1 MVPSDFHHSMSEES
15 SPIPS
20 KRKALGVGLGAGL
33 LGAVAL
39 AFRYGWRNTLRGII
53 PDAIS
58 PTVFATRVAETAV
71 GEIVYHTADSPI
83 PGLPLLF
90 LHGVFP
96 GASSFEWSKIYP
108 RFVNDWR
115 VLVPDLIGFG
125 ESQRP
130 YPALTAEEQVRSLAE
145 FLDATSVKDPVVV
158 VASGLTANIA
168 LLFAARYPDKT
179 ARIILW
185 MPDVALGKANP
196 SRGWHRL
203 SWFPRMARLVYRY
216 QLSTESFLRSWMLR
230 SGFMSDGTGLEE
242 SLSVITSTAQQYG
255 AEHAF
260 LAQSSRAYWRGLRTG
275 LRNLSSPVSML
286 LALGSDKD
294 SSAAIS
300 DLRPL
305 LNRFAIVEVNS
316 MGTLAPLAESDAVA
330 AAIEREFSSQSAESA

>member
-1 MVPSDFHHSMSEES
+1 MIEES
-15 SPIPS
+15 SNPPS

-58 PTVFATRVAETAV
+58 PAVFATRVAETSV
-71 GEIVYHTADSPI
+71 GEIVYHTADSQT
-83 PGLPLLF
+83 PGAPLLF

-108 RFVNDWR
+108 RFVNTWR
-115 VLVPDLIGFG
+115 VLVPDVVGFG

-145 FLDATSVKDPVVV
+145 FLEVTSVKDPIVI
-158 VASGLTANIA
+158 VASGLSSNIA
-168 LLFAARYPDKT
+168 LLFASRYPEKT

-216 QLSTESFLRSWMLR
+216 QLATESFLRAWLIR
-230 SGFMSDGTGLEE
+230 SGFAIDASGLDE
-242 SLSVITSTAQQYG
+242 SLSVIVSTAQQYG

-275 LRNLSSPVSML
+275 LRNLASPVSML
-286 LALGSDKD
+286 LAIGSDKD
-294 SSAAIS
+294 SSAAIT

-305 LNRFAIVEVNS
+305 VSRFAIVEVNA
-316 MGTLAPLAESDAVA
+316 MGAIAPLAEPDTVA
-330 AAIEREFSSQSAESA
+330 LAIEREISSQFPETA

>member
-1 MVPSDFHHSMSEES
+1 MSEEFS
-15 SPIPS
+15 GTPS

-39 AFRYGWRNTLRGII
+39 ALRYGWRNTLRGII

-58 PTVFATRVAETAV
+58 PAIFATRVAETSV
-71 GEIVYHTADSPI
+71 GEIVYHTADSAH
-83 PGLPLLF
+83 PGPPLLF

-108 RFVNDWR
+108 RFANTWR
-115 VLVPDLIGFG
+115 VLVPDMIGFG

-130 YPALTAEEQVRSLAE
+130 TPSPTAEEQVRSLAE
-145 FLDATSVKDPVVV
+145 FLDATSAREPVVMI
-158 VASGLTANIA
+158 ASGLSANIA
-168 LLFAARYPDKT
+168 LLFAARHPERT
-179 ARIILW
+179 SRVILW

-203 SWFPRMARLVYRY
+203 SWFPSMARLVYRY
-216 QLSTESFLRSWMLR
+216 QLATESFLRSWLLR
-230 SGFMSDGTGLEE
+230 SGFALDGAGLEE

-260 LAQSSRAYWRGLRTG
+260 LAQSSKSYWRGLRTG
-275 LRNLSSPVSML
+275 LKNLTSPVSML

-294 SSAAIS
+294 SSAAIN

-305 LNRFAIVEVNS
+305 VSRFAIVEVLAQGS
-316 MGTLAPLAESDAVA
+316 LAPLAESEVIA
-330 AAIEREFSSQSAESA
+330 AALERELSPQSSQTSEIL

>member
-1 MVPSDFHHSMSEES
+1 MIEES
-15 SPIPS
+15 SNPHS
-20 KRKALGVGLGAGL
+20 KRKAIGVGLGAGL
-33 LGAVAL
+33 LGAMAL

-58 PTVFATRVAETAV
+58 PAVFATRVAETSV
-71 GEIVYHTADSPI
+71 GEIVYHTADSQT
-83 PGLPLLF
+83 PGAPLLF

-108 RFVNDWR
+108 RFVNNWR

-145 FLDATSVKDPVVV
+145 FLEVTSSKDPIVM
-158 VASGLTANIA
+158 VASGLSANIA
-168 LLFAARYPDKT
+168 LLFASRYPEKT
-179 ARIILW
+179 ARVILW

-216 QLSTESFLRSWMLR
+216 QLATESFLRAWLLR
-230 SGFMSDGTGLEE
+230 SGFAIDASGLDE
-242 SLSVITSTAQQYG
+242 SLSVIVSTAQQYG

-294 SSAAIS
+294 SSAAIN

-305 LNRFAIVEVNS
+305 VTRFAIVEVNA
-316 MGTLAPLAESDAVA
+316 MGAIAPLAEPDMVA
-330 AAIEREFSSQSAESA
+330 IAIERELSSQFSEIA

>member
-1 MVPSDFHHSMSEES
+1 MNADS
-15 SPIPS
+15 SGTPI

-39 AFRYGWRNTLRGII
+39 ALRYGWRSTLRGII

-58 PTVFATRVAETAV
+58 PAVFATRVAETSV
-71 GEIVYHTADSPI
+71 GEIVYHTADCTH
-83 PGLPLLF
+83 PGPPLLF

-108 RFVNDWR
+108 RFATTWR
-115 VLVPDLIGFG
+115 VLIPDMIGFG

-130 YPALTAEEQVRSLAE
+130 NPALTAEEQVRSLAE
-145 FLDATSVKDPVVV
+145 FLDATSTKDPSHREPAVII
-158 VASGLTANIA
+158 ASGLSANIA
-168 LLFAARYPDKT
+168 LLFAARHPERT
-179 ARIILW
+179 ARVILW

-216 QLSTESFLRSWMLR
+216 QLSTESFLRSWLLR
-230 SGFMSDGTGLEE
+230 SGFAADGAGLEE

-260 LAQSSRAYWRGLRTG
+260 LSQSSKAYWRGLRTG

-286 LALGSDKD
+286 LALGSDRD
-294 SSAAIS
+294 SSAAIN

-305 LNRFAIVEVNS
+305 VSRFAIVEVPAQGS
-316 MGTLAPLAESDAVA
+316 LAPLAEADVV
-330 AAIEREFSSQSAESA
+330 ITTLERELSAKSPLTPEAP

>member
-1 MVPSDFHHSMSEES
+1 MNEES
-15 SPIPS
+15 STS
-20 KRKALGVGLGAGL
+20 QGKNKALGVSLGAGL
-33 LGAVAL
+33 LGALAL
-39 AFRYGWRNTLRGII
+39 AVKYGWRSTLRSII

-58 PTVFATRVAETAV
+58 PAVFATRVAETSL
-71 GEIVYHTADSPI
+71 GEIVYHTADAQHPGIPI
-83 PGLPLLF
+83 LF

-108 RFVNDWR
+108 RFANTWR

-145 FLDATSVKDPVVV
+145 FLDSTTPREPIVI
-158 VASGLTANIA
+158 VASGLSANIA
-168 LLFAARYPDKT
+168 LLFAARYPE
-179 ARIILW
+179 RMMRVVLW

-203 SWFPRMARLVYRY
+203 GWFPRMARLVYRY
-216 QLSTESFLRSWMLR
+216 QLSTESFLRSWLIR
-230 SGFMSDGTGLEE
+230 SGFALDGGGLEE
-242 SLSVITSTAQQYG
+242 ALSVITSTAQQYG

-260 LAQSSRAYWRGLRTG
+260 LAQSSKAYWRGLRTG
-275 LRNLSSPVSML
+275 LRYLSSPVSML
-286 LALGSDKD
+286 LAIGSDKD

-305 LNRFAIVEVNS
+305 VSRFAIVEVAAQ
-316 MGTLAPLAESDAVA
+316 GALAPIAEADVVA
-330 AAIEREFSSQSAESA
+330 SAIERELSGATPDSPSGHAG

>member
-1 MVPSDFHHSMSEES
+1 MSEES
-15 SPIPS
+15 SNIPTT
-20 KRKALGVGLGAGL
+20 RKALGVGLGAGL

-58 PTVFATRVAETAV
+58 PAVFATRVAETSV
-71 GEIVYHTADSPI
+71 GEIVYHTADSQN
-83 PGLPLLF
+83 PGPPLLF

-108 RFVNDWR
+108 RFVNSWR

-130 YPALTAEEQVRSLAE
+130 SPTLTAEEQVRSLAE
-145 FLDATSVKDPVVV
+145 FLDVTSAREPVVI

-168 LLFAARYPDKT
+168 LLFASRHPEKT
-179 ARIILW
+179 LRIILW

-203 SWFPRMARLVYRY
+203 GWFPRMARLVYRY
-216 QLSTESFLRSWMLR
+216 QLSTESFLRSWLLR
-230 SGFMSDGTGLEE
+230 SGFTADGAGLDE
-242 SLSVITSTAQQYG
+242 SLSVISSTAQQYG

-294 SSAAIS
+294 SSAAIN

-305 LNRFAIVEVNS
+305 VSRFAIVEVNAL
-316 MGTLAPLAESDAVA
+316 GALAPLAEPDAVTS
-330 AAIEREFSSQSAESA
+330 AIERELSSQSAEPA

>member
-1 MVPSDFHHSMSEES
+1 MSEDL
-15 SPIPS
+15 PNNTS

-39 AFRYGWRNTLRGII
+39 ALRYGWRNTLRGII

-58 PTVFATRVAETAV
+58 PAVFATRVAETSV
-71 GEIVYHTADSPI
+71 GEIVYHTADITHAAP
-83 PGLPLLF
+83 PLLF

-108 RFVNDWR
+108 RFAATWR
-115 VLVPDLIGFG
+115 VLVPDMIGFG

-130 YPALTAEEQVRSLAE
+130 NPALTAEEQVRSLAE
-145 FLDATSVKDPVVV
+145 FLDVTSAKESSFREPVVII
-158 VASGLTANIA
+158 ASGLSANVA
-168 LLFAARYPDKT
+168 LLFAARHPERT
-179 ARIILW
+179 ARVILW

-203 SWFPRMARLVYRY
+203 GWFPRMAQLVYRH
-216 QLSTESFLRSWMLR
+216 QLSTDSFLRSWLLR
-230 SGFMSDGTGLEE
+230 SGFAADGAGLEE
-242 SLSVITSTAQQYG
+242 SLSVISSTAQQYG

-260 LAQSSRAYWRGLRTG
+260 LSQSSKAYWRGLRTG

-286 LALGSDKD
+286 LAIGSDKD
-294 SSAAIS
+294 STAAIA

-305 LNRFAIVEVNS
+305 LSRFAIVEVAAQ
-316 MGTLAPLAESDAVA
+316 GVLATLAEAEVVA
-330 AAIEREFSSQSAESA
+330 AALERELTTPPVDTLPHP

>member
-1 MVPSDFHHSMSEES
+1 MSAEFS
-15 SPIPS
+15 HTPT

-39 AFRYGWRNTLRGII
+39 ALRYGWRNTLRGII

-58 PTVFATRVAETAV
+58 PAVFATRVAETSV
-71 GEIVYHTADSPI
+71 GEIVYHTADCQNPGPPI
-83 PGLPLLF
+83 LF

-108 RFVNDWR
+108 RFVNAWR
-115 VLVPDLIGFG
+115 VLVPDMIGFG

-130 YPALTAEEQVRSLAE
+130 NPALSAEEQVRSLSE
-145 FLDATSVKDPVVV
+145 FLDVSTAYGPVVI
-158 VASGLTANIA
+158 VASGLSANIA
-168 LLFAARYPDKT
+168 LLFASRHPERT
-179 ARIILW
+179 ARVLLW
-185 MPDVALGKANP
+185 MPDVALGRANP

-203 SWFPRMARLVYRY
+203 GWFPRMARLVYRY
-216 QLSTESFLRSWMLR
+216 QLSTESFIRSWLLR
-230 SGFMSDGTGLEE
+230 SGFPSEGAGIDE

-260 LAQSSRAYWRGLRTG
+260 LAQSSKSYWRGLRTG
-275 LRNLSSPVSML
+275 LKSLSSPVSML
-286 LALGSDKD
+286 LAIGSDKD

-305 LNRFAIVEVNS
+305 VSRFSIVEVAAQ
-316 MGTLAPLAESDAVA
+316 GALALLAESDVVA
-330 AAIEREFSSQSAESA
+330 AVIEMELSPQSPEAP